1 MRYSSLFLILFVL
14 LTGATGAS
22 TGAWAEIRV
31 APKSATALKQSF
43 APVVKK
49 AIPAVVN
56 VYVSRRVSQRVSPF
70 MNDPFFQRFFR
81 DFGMP
86 RERVQN
92 SLGSGVI
99 VGDEG
104 IVVTNNHVIQGGDE
118 AEITVALADGREFPA
133 DIILKD
139 ERTDLA
145 VLRLQAD
152 GETFPSVVF
161 ADSDSLEVGD
171 IVLAIGDPFGV
182 GQTVTS
188 GIVSALARTQVGISD
203 YQFFIQ
209 TDAAINPGNSGGALI
224 DMDGHLVGI
233 NTAIFSKSGG
243 SHGIGFAI
251 PSNMVRLVVEAAL
264 EGGTLRRPWLGASLQ
279 SVTAQLADS
288 LGLESPRGA
297 LINEMN
303 PAGPAAKAGLQIGD
317 VVVSV
322 DGQQVK
328 DPEALQ
334 YRLVTKGIG
343 GTAEIGVMRSGKP
356 LAVSLKLIP
365 AAEIPP
371 RNEQL
376 VEGRTPLTGAKIANL
391 SPAVAEELD
400 LDNEGPGVVVTDI
413 ARGTVAARVGL
424 RPGDVVKTVNG
435 TEIVSV
441 EQLSALLAA
450 NTGGWQLQIARGGRV
465 LSLQIGG

>member
-1 MRYSSLFLILFVL
+1 MRYSSLIVL
-14 LTGATGAS
+14 LLAAFMGANSAS
-22 TGAWAEIRV
+22 AEIRV
-31 APKSATALKQSF
+31 VPKSDTALKQSF

-104 IVVTNNHVIQGGDE
+104 IVVTNNHVIQGSGE

-133 DIILKD
+133 EIILKD
-139 ERTDLA
+139 DRTDLA
-145 VLRLQAD
+145 VLKLQSD
-152 GETFPSVVF
+152 GETFPSVAF
-161 ADSDSLEVGD
+161 ADSDSLQVGD

-188 GIVSALARTQVGISD
+188 GIVSALARTKVGISD

-224 DMDGHLVGI
+224 DMDGYLVGI

-251 PSNMVRLVVEAAL
+251 PSNMVHLVVKAAL
-264 EGGTLRRPWLGASLQ
+264 EGGTVRRPWLGASLQ
-279 SVTAQLADS
+279 SVTSQLADT

-297 LINEMN
+297 LVNEINPE
-303 PAGPAAKAGLQIGD
+303 GPGAAAGLQIGD
-317 VVVSV
+317 VIVSV
-322 DGQQVK
+322 DGRQVK

-343 GTAEIGVMRSGKP
+343 STAKIGIMREGRP
-356 LAVSLKLIP
+356 RNVTLELVP

-371 RNEQL
+371 RNAQVL
-376 VEGRTPLTGAKIANL
+376 EGRTPLTGAKVANL

-400 LDNEGPGVVVTDI
+400 IQNEGPGVVVMDI
-413 ARGTVAARVGL
+413 ARGTVAARVGV
-424 RPGDVVKTVNG
+424 RPGDIVKVVNG
-435 TEIVSV
+435 TEITSV
-441 EQLSALLAA
+441 EQLVTLLSN
-450 NTGGWQLQIARGGRV
+450 NTGGWQLQIARGGRM

>member
-1 MRYSSLFLILFVL
+1 
-14 LTGATGAS
+14 
-22 TGAWAEIRV
+22 
-31 APKSATALKQSF
+31 
-43 APVVKK
+43 
-49 AIPAVVN
+49 
-56 VYVSRRVSQRVSPF
+56 
-70 MNDPFFQRFFR
+70 
-81 DFGMP
+81 
-86 RERVQN
+86 
-92 SLGSGVI
+92 
-99 VGDEG
+99 
-104 IVVTNNHVIQGGDE
+104 
-118 AEITVALADGREFPA
+118 
-133 DIILKD
+133 
-139 ERTDLA
+139 
-145 VLRLQAD
+145 
-152 GETFPSVVF
+152 
-161 ADSDSLEVGD
+161 
-171 IVLAIGDPFGV
+171 
-182 GQTVTS
+182 
-188 GIVSALARTQVGISD
+188 
-203 YQFFIQ
+203 
-209 TDAAINPGNSGGALI
+209 
-224 DMDGHLVGI
+224 
-233 NTAIFSKSGG
+233 
-243 SHGIGFAI
+243 
-251 PSNMVRLVVEAAL
+251 MVRLVVEAAL

-356 LAVSLKLIP
+356 LAVSLELIP

-400 LDNEGPGVVVTDI
+400 LDNEGPGVVVTEI